1 MSDEVR
7 DLTREVGLLIHRLQ
21 CWSGS
26 SWDVPVESGGTRA
39 ERAVRLLDELASLG
53 ERAGTGAPAGARP
66 PRLAPHALTDQLA
79 VLADELVAAI
89 SVSGAAA
96 PSGRDVLAAA
106 RAAVLE
112 ARRDLDGAGF
122 GFRPR

>member
-1 MSDEVR
+1 M
-7 DLTREVGLLIHRLQ
+7 
-21 CWSGS
+21 
-26 SWDVPVESGGTRA
+26 ESGGTRA

-53 ERAGTGAPAGARP
+53 ERAGTGVPAGARP

-79 VLADELVAAI
+79 VLADDLVAAI

-96 PSGRDVLAAA
+96 PSGREVLAAA
-106 RAAVLE
+106 RVAVLA